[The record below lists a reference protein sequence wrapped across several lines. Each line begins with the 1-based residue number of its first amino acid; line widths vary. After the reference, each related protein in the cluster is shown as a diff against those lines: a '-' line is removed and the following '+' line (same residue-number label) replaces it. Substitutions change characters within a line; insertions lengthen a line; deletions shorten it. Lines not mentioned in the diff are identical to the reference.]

1 MSSYHVSKDNKAA
14 TSLDWAPAE
23 KAGRRPLGTRLRV
36 EAPHKA
42 EEQFSCGVQDL
53 PREQTGCGRPG
64 EESDLGQ
71 WEMVSG
77 VVRRLSD
84 SGQHTG
90 PAGLSG
96 WARGGIE
103 SGWSAEREEN
113 IPEKEGPLP
122 N

>member
-1 MSSYHVSKDNKAA
+1 M
-14 TSLDWAPAE
+14 
-23 KAGRRPLGTRLRV
+23 GTRLRV
-36 EAPHKA
+36 EASHKA
-42 EEQFSCGVQDL
+42 EEQFCGVQDL
-53 PREQTGCGRPG
+53 PREQTGSGRPG
-64 EESDLGQ
+64 EEADLGQ

-84 SGQHTG
+84 SGQHIG

-103 SGWSAEREEN
+103 SGWSAGWEEV
-113 IPEKEGPLP
+113 IPEKEGLLQ

>member
-1 MSSYHVSKDNKAA
+1 M
-14 TSLDWAPAE
+14 
-23 KAGRRPLGTRLRV
+23 GTRLRV

-42 EEQFSCGVQDL
+42 EELLLWVQDL
-53 PREQTGCGRPG
+53 PREQTGSGRPG
-64 EESDLGQ
+64 EESDPGQ

-84 SGQHTG
+84 SSQRTG

-103 SGWSAEREEN
+103 SRWSAGWEEV
-113 IPEKEGPLP
+113 IPEKEGLLQK
-122 N
+122 